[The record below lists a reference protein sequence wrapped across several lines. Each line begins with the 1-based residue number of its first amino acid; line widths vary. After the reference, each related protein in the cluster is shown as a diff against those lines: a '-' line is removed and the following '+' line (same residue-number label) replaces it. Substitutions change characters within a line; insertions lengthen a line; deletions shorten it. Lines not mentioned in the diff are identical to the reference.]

1 MQPES
6 VHDISASTLP
16 KRQSSPFDP
25 FLKAVWRGAA
35 TILPPLITF
44 VIIIWIV
51 TTIEQYIFSPLTRAV
66 RDVIFL
72 TTADIVS
79 ANSIPSSQPKN
90 PEIVLKGK
98 TYIRMKGGNYIPKD
112 VVDYVREEF
121 GNENLPA
128 TAADMYRLFIEH
140 RYLKPHLVLPFLI
153 AILILILYLVGKI
166 VTVRIGRIT
175 WAKVESLFS
184 SLPFV
189 RSVYGA
195 VKQVSDFILA
205 QRSMEFSRVV
215 AVEWPRRAMWVIG
228 LVTSE
233 SFPQLEKKA
242 GRDMLSVFIPTSPAP
257 MTGFTVNVP
266 VDDTID
272 LGISIDQ
279 AIQFIVSCGVVVPT
293 ASPNGMPMLAGNQG
307 GSHPGPTMDSSS
319 NRNPD

>member
-1 MQPES
+1 MSPE
-6 VHDISASTLP
+6 ASLGNTP
-16 KRQSSPFDP
+16 QFSTKRQPGPFDP

-51 TTIEQYIFSPLTRAV
+51 TTINQYIFSPLTRAV
-66 RDVIFL
+66 RDLIFV
-72 TTADIVS
+72 TTADI
-79 ANSIPSSQPKN
+79 ATSSEKG
-90 PEIVLKGK
+90 PEIVRNGK
-98 TYIRMKGGNYIPKD
+98 TYIRFKGGKYVPQE
-112 VVDYVREEF
+112 VVNYVREEL
-121 GNENLPA
+121 GEDKLPA
-128 TAADMYRLFIEH
+128 TATEVYQLYIEE

-153 AILILILYLVGKI
+153 AILVLLLYLVGKI

-175 WAKVESLFS
+175 WAQIESLFS

-215 AVEWPRRAMWVIG
+215 AVEWPRRGMWVIG

-233 SFPQLEKKA
+233 SFPQLQTKTGEE
-242 GRDMLSVFIPTSPAP
+242 MLTVFIPTSPAP

-266 VDDTID
+266 VSDTFD

-279 AIQFIVSCGVVVPT
+279 AIQFIVSCGVVVPQPLNHVASLTSDQRALPTGPRLTPNEDT
-293 ASPNGMPMLAGNQG
+293 AE
-307 GSHPGPTMDSSS
+307 
-319 NRNPD
+319 

>member
-1 MQPES
+1 MHPEIDQNS
-6 VHDISASTLP
+6 ELSLST
-16 KRQSSPFDP
+16 KRQSGPLDP

-51 TTIEQYIFSPLTRAV
+51 TTINQYIFSPLTRAV
-66 RDVIFL
+66 RDLIFV
-72 TTADIVS
+72 TTADIVPS
-79 ANSIPSSQPKN
+79 NAIPSSQPKN
-90 PEIVLKGK
+90 SEIVLRGK
-98 TYIRMKGGNYIPKD
+98 TYIRMKGGNYIPKE
-112 VVDYVREEF
+112 VVDYLREEF
-121 GNENLPA
+121 GNENLPS
-128 TAADMYRLFIEH
+128 TAGDVYRLFIEQ

-153 AILILILYLVGKI
+153 AILILILYLIGKI

-175 WAKVESLFS
+175 WAQIESLFS

-189 RSVYGA
+189 RSVYAA

-215 AVEWPRRAMWVIG
+215 AVEWPRRGMWVIG

-233 SFPQLEKKA
+233 SFPQLEKKS

-266 VDDTID
+266 VDDTTD

-279 AIQFIVSCGVVVPT
+279 AIQFIVSCGVVVPVAPT
-293 ASPNGMPMLAGNQG
+293 NGLPVAAGN
-307 GSHPGPTMDSSS
+307 SDKSPSGPAITHSGRDS
-319 NRNPD
+319 D

>member
-1 MQPES
+1 MHPETGQNTA
-6 VHDISASTLP
+6 VFGSTR
-16 KRQSSPFDP
+16 RQSGPLDP
-25 FLKAVWRGAA
+25 FFKAVWRGAA
-35 TILPPLITF
+35 TILPPLVTF

-51 TTIEQYIFSPLTRAV
+51 TTINQYIFSPLTRAV
-66 RDVIFL
+66 RDLIFV

-79 ANSIPSSQPKN
+79 SNAVGSFQPKSS
-90 PEIVLKGK
+90 EVVLRGK
-98 TYIRMKGGNYIPKD
+98 TYVRISGGKYIPKD
-112 VVDYVREEF
+112 VVDYLREEL
-121 GNENLPA
+121 GDENLPP
-128 TAADMYRLFIEH
+128 TADDAYRLFIEQ

-153 AILILILYLVGKI
+153 AILILILYLIGKI

-175 WAKVESLFS
+175 WAQIESLFS

-215 AVEWPRRAMWVIG
+215 AVEWPRRGMWVIG

-233 SFPQLEKKA
+233 SLPQLEKRS

-266 VDDTID
+266 IDDTTD

-279 AIQFIVSCGVVVPT
+279 ALQFIVSCGVVVPIAPT
-293 ASPNGMPMLAGNQG
+293 NGLPVATGNSDKLVS
-307 GSHPGPTMDSSS
+307 GSAINSSD
-319 NRNPD
+319 RDPE

>member
-1 MQPES
+1 MQPDA
-6 VHDISASTLP
+6 VHNSAAFLP
-16 KRQSSPFDP
+16 KRQPGPLDP

-44 VIIIWIV
+44 VIIIWVV
-51 TTIEQYIFSPLTRAV
+51 TTINQYIFSPLTRAV
-66 RDVIFL
+66 RDLILV
-72 TTADIVS
+72 TTADVVPS
-79 ANSIPSSQPKN
+79 ASLPTSESKAS
-90 PEIVLKGK
+90 EITIKGK
-98 TYIRMKGGNYIPKD
+98 TYVRMQGGKYIPKE

-121 GNENLPA
+121 GGENLPTSA
-128 TAADMYRLFIEH
+128 TEMYQLFIER

-153 AILILILYLVGKI
+153 AILVLILYLIGKI
-166 VTVRIGRIT
+166 VTVRIGKIT
-175 WAKVESLFS
+175 WTQIESLFS

-215 AVEWPRRAMWVIG
+215 AVEWPRRDMWVIG

-233 SFPQLEKKA
+233 SFPQLEKRA

-266 VDDTID
+266 VDDTVD

-279 AIQFIVSCGVVVPT
+279 AIQFIVSCGVVVPI
-293 ASPNGMPMLAGNQG
+293 G
-307 GSHPGPTMDSSS
+307 GSNGVPTISDENQKVPSLGPAIRTSPHESD
-319 NRNPD
+319 

>member
-1 MQPES
+1 MPDKAFLGHEQAFS
-6 VHDISASTLP
+6 K
-16 KRQSSPFDP
+16 KREPGPFDP
-25 FLKAVWRGAA
+25 FFKAVWRGAA

-51 TTIEQYIFSPLTRAV
+51 TTINQYIFSPLTRAV
-66 RDVIFL
+66 RDLIFVA
-72 TTADIVS
+72 TADIVT
-79 ANSIPSSQPKN
+79 SSERS
-90 PEIVLKGK
+90 PEIVRDGK
-98 TYIRMKGGNYIPKD
+98 TYVRFKGGKYVPIEVVNYI
-112 VVDYVREEF
+112 REEI
-121 GNENLPA
+121 GEDKLPA
-128 TAADMYRLFIEH
+128 TATEVYQLFIEE

-153 AILILILYLVGKI
+153 AILVLLLYLVGKI

-175 WAKVESLFS
+175 WAQIESLFS

-215 AVEWPRRAMWVIG
+215 AVEWPRRGMWVIG

-233 SFPQLEKKA
+233 SFSQLQTKTGQE
-242 GRDMLSVFIPTSPAP
+242 MLSVFIPTSPAP

-266 VDDTID
+266 ISDTFD

-279 AIQFIVSCGVVVPT
+279 AIQFIVSCGVVVPIPEAHGVTLDQQKHPT
-293 ASPNGMPMLAGNQG
+293 ASPSNPA
-307 GSHPGPTMDSSS
+307 DSDSE
-319 NRNPD
+319 